1 MLPHSG
7 AGWALRG
14 SLLYIPHN
22 SQDCLWSVEPH
33 RHVCTLQILQQN
45 IFLKTFAVFL
55 FFGGGEGVFFLLF
68 WGFFFCKLY
77 FCIFNCYFKIL
88 MRLFLLI
95 TLFLRKKKKQ
105 SKGGEKWFACDL
117 T

>member
-55 FFGGGEGVFFLLF
+55 FFGGGREYFFRCF
-68 WGFFFCKLY
+68 GAFFFVSS
-77 FCIFNCYFKIL
+77 IFVY
-88 MRLFLLI
+88 LI
-95 TLFLRKKKKQ
+95 AISRF
-105 SKGGEKWFACDL
+105 
-117 T
+117 

>member
-55 FFGGGEGVFFLLF
+55 FLGGGREYFFCCF
-68 WGFFFCKLY
+68 GAFFFVSS
-77 FCIFNCYFKIL
+77 IFVY
-88 MRLFLLI
+88 LI
-95 TLFLRKKKKQ
+95 AISRF
-105 SKGGEKWFACDL
+105 
-117 T
+117 

>member
-55 FFGGGEGVFFLLF
+55 FFWGGGGSIFFVVLGLFFL
-68 WGFFFCKLY
+68 
-77 FCIFNCYFKIL
+77 
-88 MRLFLLI
+88 
-95 TLFLRKKKKQ
+95 
-105 SKGGEKWFACDL
+105 
-117 T
+117 

>member
-55 FFGGGEGVFFLLF
+55 FFGGGREYFFCCF
-68 WGFFFCKLY
+68 GAFFFVSS
-77 FCIFNCYFKIL
+77 IFVY
-88 MRLFLLI
+88 LI
-95 TLFLRKKKKQ
+95 AISRF
-105 SKGGEKWFACDL
+105 
-117 T
+117 